1 MAPTRSAPVKVVVCQ
16 CPCGTAARQRWP
28 CKARP
33 RSRAILVDAP
43 VSSMNT
49 RRSGSRSGCALNQA
63 LRRAAT
69 SGRSCSAACAVFFEG
84 HPVPVQAAPDRAG
97 HERGAMILLQHGG
110 QLGQRDILLRFNR
123 SQDHAGKRL
132 DLVLGEFNWSSQ
144 HSGQGGW
151 DGGSASVRSCVAEQA
166 AFAGTTSGRAAGAPA
181 AFLGIDRGGAVE
193 RGRGDWRGRVDAGRS
208 TVVSEGR
215 RHATIDACAIIEA
228 VVWAIPVVCRAG
240 GACDPACPGRRGAAD
255 RPADGAVGIDDLAR
269 AAAQRCHARRRVGL
283 SGHYGAVA
291 C

>member
-1 MAPTRSAPVKVVVCQ
+1 MLYCCNGMCLRHGDRGPPDVCAVKCMVIPAACQADFCWVDSNSVAVCRWKNLSRLRWHLR
-16 CPCGTAARQRWP
+16 CGR
-28 CKARP
+28 
-33 RSRAILVDAP
+33 
-43 VSSMNT
+43 
-49 RRSGSRSGCALNQA
+49 RRSC
-63 LRRAAT
+63 
-69 SGRSCSAACAVFFEG
+69 
-84 HPVPVQAAPDRAG
+84 
-97 HERGAMILLQHGG
+97 
-110 QLGQRDILLRFNR
+110 
-123 SQDHAGKRL
+123 
-132 DLVLGEFNWSSQ
+132 LGEFTWSLQ
-144 HSGQGGW
+144 HSGLGGW

-193 RGRGDWRGRVDAGRS
+193 RGRGDWRGRVGAGRS
-208 TVVSEGR
+208 TVVSEVR

-240 GACDPACPGRRGAAD
+240 GACNPACPGRRGAAD
-255 RPADGAVGIDDLAR
+255 RPAHGAVGIDDLAR